1 VRTIQ
6 FDEALGIVD
15 EEPIEEAPTPPPP
28 TEPEPA

>member
-15 EEPIEEAPTPPPP
+15 EEPVTPATEPPPA
-28 TEPEPA
+28 PAT